1 MANTQTNLA
10 PLKLVLLITFLGSMG
25 TAVITSGIAFLTDQ
39 GLGYTATQNLLLALV
54 LGGVYIPA
62 ALLSGPLLRWT
73 AAKAHRLTTRRS
85 LIAIMLLTA
94 LIAQAPLLVSRIN
107 PGLTELAVWVMG
119 IAYMIAS
126 GIQWPIV
133 EAYLSGGRRS
143 TQLRGA
149 IGKFNIVWSSAMVL
163 SYWLMA
169 PLIEE
174 HPFMI
179 ISLLGV
185 IHLLIAGLVFML
197 PSEPAQHFS
206 DDHDLRCPPST
217 ASAKEVFGGTK
228 SLSVQGS
235 LVFQDLLRP
244 RGSKEG
250 TEEEY
255 PPIYVPLLTVFRM
268 MLIASYIILSVMIP
282 LMPSIEKQLGLD
294 ELWWTPIASTW
305 LIVRVLFFILF
316 ERWHG
321 WHGHWWTPWL
331 GMTAMLT
338 GFAMAIIAPAIG
350 QLIGAHLFGID
361 YPSIEVNTVGTI
373 VLITG
378 LSLTGVGIA
387 AIYYGAL
394 YYAMAVGGSDV
405 DSGGKH
411 EAFIGM
417 GYTAGPLC
425 GLAGGFIY
433 QGGLGVIAVTSAVV
447 LAMVGVAIV
456 KALKHSK
463 P

>member
-1 MANTQTNLA
+1 MANLPPQSVSQSASQSATGLA

-39 GLGYTATQNLLLALV
+39 GLGYSATQNLLLALV

-62 ALLSGPLLRWT
+62 ALISGPLLRWT
-73 AAKAHRLTTRRS
+73 ATRARWLSTRRS
-85 LIAIMLLTA
+85 LIGIMLLTA
-94 LIAQAPLLVSRIN
+94 VVAQAPLLVSRVN
-107 PGLTELAVWVMG
+107 PELTEIAVWVMG
-119 IAYMIAS
+119 IAYMVAS
-126 GIQWPIV
+126 GMQWPIV

-143 TQLRGA
+143 APLRGA

-169 PLIEE
+169 PMIE
-174 HPFMI
+174 HQPFMI
-179 ISLLGV
+179 ISLLGA

-197 PSEPAQHFS
+197 PNEPAKHL
-206 DDHDLRCPPST
+206 DELP
-217 ASAKEVFGGTK
+217 
-228 SLSVQGS
+228 
-235 LVFQDLLRP
+235 
-244 RGSKEG
+244 EG
-250 TEEEY
+250 HEPH

-268 MLIASYIILSVMIP
+268 MLIASYIILSVLIP
-282 LMPSIEKQLGLD
+282 LMPTIEAQLGLD

-338 GFAMAIIAPAIG
+338 GFALAIIAPAIG
-350 QLIGAHLFGID
+350 SFIGLHLYGVD
-361 YPSIEVNTVGTI
+361 YGALGANTVGTI

-425 GLAGGFIY
+425 GLVGGFIY

-463 P
+463 S